1 MHNLIHQYY
10 MRKNTAIP
18 IIRFLLIFL
27 FVYAATSKLAGHA
40 MFRVQLTRFPVLGGY
55 GSFLSWCIPAAEYI
69 VVVLL
74 FIPRWFLTGLYA
86 SATLLF
92 LFTAFLI
99 VMVSFNTN
107 LPCSCG
113 GVIAQLSWKQHIAF
127 NLFFLGLSL
136 TGIYLKRKNTDKVTV
151 FNKTGNAYP

>member
-27 FVYAATSKLAGHA
+27 FVYAATGKLAGHA
-40 MFRVQLTRFPVLGGY
+40 VFRVQLTRFPVLGGY
-55 GSFLSWCIPAAEYI
+55 AGFLSWCIPVAECM

-74 FIPRWFLTGLYA
+74 FIPRYVPAGLYA
-86 SATLLF
+86 SASLLF

-99 VMVSFNTN
+99 AMVCFDTN

-113 GVIAQLSWKQHIAF
+113 GVIAQLSWKEHIAF
-127 NLFFLGLSL
+127 NVFFLALSL
-136 TGIYLKRKNTDKVTV
+136 SGIYLKRKTIDRVTV
-151 FNKTGNAYP
+151 FSKPGNTYP